1 MKFVLLMIG
10 LVILAGCAQNT
21 DAPQSP
27 AAQDAQEP
35 SSESAEPAEQT
46 AEAEPSEPLPMPP
59 FPPADAQG
67 RPLYTMADV
76 EARNSEADCW
86 TAIRGEVYD
95 LTEWIRQ
102 HPGGARG
109 ILSLCG
115 TDGTQAFEGQHGG
128 RDGPE
133 STLDG
138 YVIGSLA

>member
-10 LVILAGCAQNT
+10 LVILAGCAQDT
-21 DAPQSP
+21 DAPQSAEP
-27 AAQDAQEP
+27 EQNAQPEP
-35 SSESAEPAEQT
+35 SGMPESAP
-46 AEAEPSEPLPMPP
+46 EPSEPLMPP
-59 FPPADAQG
+59 FPPADEQG

-95 LTEWIRQ
+95 LTDWIRA

-115 TDGTQAFEGQHGG
+115 TDGTAAFEGQHGG

-138 YVIGSLA
+138 YVIGSLG